1 MDLLRCLDCGMIGIH
16 NIMWLSTEGIRNLMQ
31 IIKLMIYKSG
41 RNTIMIISDQIKDML
56 CEVLENTNL
65 GLPESRKC
73 QWAPALLWN

>member
-16 NIMWLSTEGIRNLMQ
+16 NIMRLSTGGIRNLMQ
-31 IIKLMIYKSG
+31 IIKLMIRKSG

-65 GLPESRKC
+65 GLP
-73 QWAPALLWN
+73 